1 MDRQWQG
8 MNTRTGL
15 LFFFVVFF
23 LFFAKASLEFN
34 DRIGLEDWKSDL
46 RADAAGYYIYLPGT
60 LHHGMRASNVSD
72 SLVWK
77 GGNGFHLDTDK
88 DRIITKYTCG
98 TALMQFPFY
107 LVAESLEG
115 FGTTDGWTRT
125 HHRAIEVAGVFYW
138 TAGLLLFLLAMRR
151 WKPVPAGVALV
162 TLVCIA
168 FGTNSFY
175 YAFRAAG
182 YSHVYSFFLVALA
195 MYCLYA
201 DRGRDVRKGHLRLF
215 QLACALLIVVR
226 PIDGLA
232 VLGLYALLWFE
243 RPEPFRSWRMYAGQ
257 AALGLVAVLPQ
268 LIYWQFV
275 HGSWLVYSY
284 GDESFTNL
292 ATPLFDLVL
301 FSPMNG
307 LLPHAP
313 AFFLLI
319 PAVVFLFVHQWRL
332 AVLLVVMFTL
342 LIYSFAAWH
351 AWHFGCGYGMRPAVE
366 YTPFLGLALWS
377 MFGTLQRRWP
387 SVFHGALP
395 VVFIVCFVNYRAML
409 QYGGCYVTE
418 QWDWVPYGRNLLEA
432 FFGHV
437 QF

>member
-1 MDRQWQG
+1 MD
-8 MNTRTGL
+8 TPIGL
-15 LFFFVVFF
+15 VFIFLGVF
-23 LFFAKASLEFN
+23 LFFAKASIDFN

-60 LHHGMRASNVSD
+60 LHHGMQASSVSD

-88 DRIITKYTCG
+88 DRIITKYTYG
-98 TALMQFPFY
+98 TALMQLPFY
-107 LVAESLEG
+107 LVAEALQG

-138 TAGLLLFLLAMRR
+138 TSGLLLFLLAMRR
-151 WKPVPAGVALV
+151 WKPVPASVALV

-195 MYCLYA
+195 MYSLYA

-215 QLACALLIVVR
+215 QVACALLIVVR

-232 VLGLYALLWFE
+232 VLALYALLWFE
-243 RPEPFRSWRMYAGQ
+243 RPDVFRSWRTYADQ
-257 AALGLVAVLPQ
+257 AVLGLIAALPQ
-268 LIYWQFV
+268 LVYWHYV

-284 GDESFTNL
+284 GDERFTNL

-313 AFFLLI
+313 AFFLLL
-319 PAVVFLFVHQWRL
+319 PALVFLFVQRWRL
-332 AVLLVVMFTL
+332 ALVFVVMFTL

-377 MFGTLQRRWP
+377 MFDAVHRRWP
-387 SVFHGALP
+387 SVFQGATPMLL
-395 VVFIVCFVNYRAML
+395 VVCFVNYRAML

-418 QWDWVPYGRNLLEA
+418 QWDWAPYGRNLLEA
-432 FFGHV
+432 FFGPVH
-437 QF
+437 F

>member
-1 MDRQWQG
+1 MD
-8 MNTRTGL
+8 TPIGL
-15 LFFFVVFF
+15 VFIFLGVF
-23 LFFAKASLEFN
+23 LFFAKASIDFN
-34 DRIGLEDWKSDL
+34 DRIGLDDWKSDL
-46 RADAAGYYIYLPGT
+46 RADAGGYYIYLPGT
-60 LHHGMRASNVSD
+60 LYHGMQASSVSD

-88 DRIITKYTCG
+88 DRIITKYTYG
-98 TALMQFPFY
+98 TALMQLPFY
-107 LVAESLEG
+107 LVAEALQG

-138 TAGLLLFLLAMRR
+138 TSGLLLFLLAMRR
-151 WKPVPAGVALV
+151 WKPVPASVALV

-195 MYCLYA
+195 MYSLYA

-215 QLACALLIVVR
+215 QVACALLIVVR

-243 RPEPFRSWRMYAGQ
+243 RPELFRSWRMYAGQ
-257 AALGLVAVLPQ
+257 AALGLMAILPQ

-313 AFFLLI
+313 AFFLLL
-319 PAVVFLFVHQWRL
+319 PALVFLFVQRWRL
-332 AVLLVVMFTL
+332 ALVFVVMFTL

-377 MFGTLQRRWP
+377 MFDAVHRRWP
-387 SVFHGALP
+387 SVFQGATPMLL
-395 VVFIVCFVNYRAML
+395 VVCFVNYRAML

-418 QWDWVPYGRNLLEA
+418 QWDWAPYGRNLLEA
-432 FFGHV
+432 FFGPVH
-437 QF
+437 F